1 MPRRPRRKLAERS
14 LRIGVF
20 VLSLAPFALLT
31 ADAVTGGLGAN
42 PIEEATHRTG
52 WWALAFLMLTLAVTP
67 VRRILGWGALVKLR
81 RMLGL
86 FAFFYALTHFGIYI
100 GLDQFFAFDYIIE
113 DITERPYITVG
124 FTALLLMVPLAL
136 TSTKR
141 MIKRLGGKRW
151 TRLHKLVYPIAA
163 LGVLHFFWLVKAD
176 TREPLIFGGVLA
188 VLLGYR
194 ALTERLRQL
203 RAQKAKLSEAAL
215 ALEPRST
222 PTEGAGAH

>member
-1 MPRRPRRKLAERS
+1 MARSEHRKLAERA

-20 VLSLAPFALLT
+20 VLSLAPFALL
-31 ADAVTGGLGAN
+31 AVDAATGGLGAN

-67 VRRILGWGALVKLR
+67 VRRLLGWGALVKLR

-86 FAFFYALTHFGIYI
+86 FAFFYAVLHFGVYI

-124 FTALLLMVPLAL
+124 FTALLLMIPLAL

-151 TRLHKLVYPIAA
+151 NRLHKLVYPIAA

-188 VLLGYR
+188 ILLGYR
-194 ALTERLRQL
+194 ALSGRLRQL
-203 RAQKAKLSEAAL
+203 RAQKARLSGAAL

-222 PTEGAGAH
+222 PTEGAGAR